1 MTTEE
6 MDVFKKGC
14 IDIYFG
20 RSRTN
25 HKKTAKLT
33 PAEEVIFKQ
42 IFESHVNYV
51 RDTRK
56 KMIIIRRFG
65 LCGVQRESLK
75 VIGQTL
81 GITGSRVGQLE
92 YKALLE
98 LFRWVY
104 PKWRTLIFQ

>member
-14 IDIYFG
+14 IYIYFG

-25 HKKTAKLT
+25 PKKTEKLT

-42 IFESHVNYV
+42 IFESHINCM

-56 KMIIIRRFG
+56 KTIIIRRFG
-65 LCGVQRESLK
+65 LCGAQRESLRT
-75 VIGQTL
+75 IGQIL

-92 YKALLE
+92 YKGILE
-98 LFRWVY
+98 LFRAVY
-104 PKWRTLIFQ
+104 PKWRTLVFQ